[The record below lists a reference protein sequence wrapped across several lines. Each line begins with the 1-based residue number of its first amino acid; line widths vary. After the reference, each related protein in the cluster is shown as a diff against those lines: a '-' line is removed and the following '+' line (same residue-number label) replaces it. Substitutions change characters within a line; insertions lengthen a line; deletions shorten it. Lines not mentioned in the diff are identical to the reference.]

1 MVYED
6 KRGLHRRIS
15 QYFNS
20 DQQNDL
26 HNKIFIRMSSKHT
39 IIIVC
44 QDWQKSKW
52 TQALKLENPWKRSDA
67 SFRSFGKKEWC
78 QFQSQHKT
86 WTQKIHNLSI
96 QDSNFE
102 ERQYFKPIV
111 PSILLWIVQ
120 NLQDNYN
127 IEGWGCWYINKIHQ
141 WNKTMIEISKI
152 CDSKRQCFT
161 IFSNLHNNGW

>member
-52 TQALKLENPWKRSDA
+52 TQALKLQNPWKRSDA

-102 ERQYFKPIV
+102 ERQYFKPLIEKNDNCALHSTLDS
-111 PSILLWIVQ
+111 PKFTRQ
-120 NLQDNYN
+120 LQH
-127 IEGWGCWYINKIHQ
+127 WGVGMLVHK
-141 WNKTMIEISKI
+141 
-152 CDSKRQCFT
+152 
-161 IFSNLHNNGW
+161 